1 MCWPI
6 CRAGLARAGTPD
18 TAGRSVHS
26 GFGLGRAPLPDALRA
41 LAMVGVIVVNAVS
54 YTVAPSGPPLGLP
67 EPGMASIGAH
77 ALAAMLLHGKAYPLL
92 AFLFGAGLV
101 MSSQRRGA
109 APQDA
114 RRRVWRLLVLGV
126 LHGAL
131 VYFGDILTMYAVC
144 GLWLLRH
151 THERPGVLRRRLYRA
166 CGWALLAVVANLL
179 LLAAAFSVTV
189 ELTDA
194 AASFDRTV
202 SWSAQ
207 GWLNGSTYL
216 VSQAAALFLF
226 LPILR
231 VAVLAGMLAA
241 RLRMLTHS
249 RWQPLWRR
257 WLQRCLPVG
266 LVLNAVY
273 AAGLTAAVLRHDE
286 FRTSLYLVVAPA
298 LGWWLTVSLVAWAV
312 LHPGRW
318 VQFLAPLGRRTLSL
332 YLLHSVLC
340 VLMFSGAGL
349 GWPLPL
355 VAGWVWGL
363 GIWGAGLVAARRLEA
378 LHWRGPFE
386 AWLARGRA
394 VHV

>member
-6 CRAGLARAGTPD
+6 CRAGLAWAGRPD
-18 TAGRSVHS
+18 TAGSSVHPAL
-26 GFGLGRAPLPDALRA
+26 GLGRAPLPDALRA

-67 EPGMASIGAH
+67 EPGMAAIGAH
-77 ALAAMLLHGKAYPLL
+77 ALAAFLLHGKAYPLL

-101 MSSQRRGA
+101 MAAQRRGT
-109 APQDA
+109 APLDA
-114 RRRVWRLLVLGV
+114 RRRMRRLLVLGV

-151 THERPGVLRRRLYRA
+151 THERPGALRRRLHRA
-166 CGWALLAVVANLL
+166 CGWAVLAVVANLL
-179 LLAAAFSVTV
+179 LVGAFS
-189 ELTDA
+189 LNADLSDA
-194 AASFDRTV
+194 TASFDRTT
-202 SWSAQ
+202 SWPPQ
-207 GWLNGSTYL
+207 VWLNGSAYFT
-216 VSQAAALFLF
+216 SQIAALVLV

-231 VAVLAGMLAA
+231 VAMLAGMLAA
-241 RLRMLTHS
+241 RLRMLAHR

-257 WLQRCLPVG
+257 WLQCCLPVG

-273 AAGLTAAVLRHDE
+273 AVGLTAAVLRHDE
-286 FRTSLYLVVAPA
+286 FQTSLYLTVAPI

-318 VQFLAPLGRRTLSL
+318 VGSLVPLGRRTLSL

-340 VLMFSGAGL
+340 VLLFSGAGL

-355 VAGWVWGL
+355 VAGWAWGL
-363 GIWGAGLVAARRLEA
+363 GVWVAGLLAARRLEA
-378 LHWRGPFE
+378 LQWRGPFE
-386 AWLARGRA
+386 AWLARGR
-394 VHV
+394 VVPT